1 MLCQV
6 FISEFQEIYSIIQY
20 NIRSATNNIPI
31 YYRINTIGNC
41 IKSYGLTLYLEF
53 KSHDNI
59 QSMVSL
65 HSNF

>member
-41 IKSYGLTLYLEF
+41 IKSYGLTLLG
-53 KSHDNI
+53 I
-59 QSMVSL
+59 
-65 HSNF
+65 